1 MKVKRVLEELNNL
14 PLEEELVIQWYRKED
29 VESNKGR
36 KISPEAWEHITQ
48 WAPDYISEEDFGI
61 SALLER
67 AEQEMYKQIE
77 VEFGRPAVS
86 EVKSLITQLRKQ
98 HLELNDEF
106 YRKRMQTRREWGMI
120 LVASAVVYGI
130 FKLTGVM

>member
-36 KISPEAWEHITQ
+36 KISREAWEHITD
-48 WAPDYISEEDFGI
+48 WAADYISEEDFGI

-67 AEQEMYKQIE
+67 AEENE
-77 VEFGRPAVS
+77 
-86 EVKSLITQLRKQ
+86 
-98 HLELNDEF
+98 
-106 YRKRMQTRREWGMI
+106 
-120 LVASAVVYGI
+120 
-130 FKLTGVM
+130 

>member
-1 MKVKRVLEELNNL
+1 MKVKRVLEELSNL

-36 KISPEAWEHITQ
+36 KISREAWEHITD

-67 AEQEMYKQIE
+67 AEEN
-77 VEFGRPAVS
+77 
-86 EVKSLITQLRKQ
+86 
-98 HLELNDEF
+98 EL
-106 YRKRMQTRREWGMI
+106 
-120 LVASAVVYGI
+120 
-130 FKLTGVM
+130 

>member
-36 KISPEAWEHITQ
+36 KISREAWEHITD
-48 WAPDYISEEDFGI
+48 WAADYISEEDFGI

-67 AEQEMYKQIE
+67 AEEN
-77 VEFGRPAVS
+77 
-86 EVKSLITQLRKQ
+86 
-98 HLELNDEF
+98 ND
-106 YRKRMQTRREWGMI
+106 
-120 LVASAVVYGI
+120 
-130 FKLTGVM
+130 